1 MQSHR
6 SYDDSRPGLSSGG
19 VNLPTVEAVDSD
31 EGVDYH
37 RESVEAVVGA
47 AGKVWLLELV

>member
-1 MQSHR
+1 
-6 SYDDSRPGLSSGG
+6 
-19 VNLPTVEAVDSD
+19 LPTVEAVEFD

-47 AGKVWLLELV
+47 EGKVWLLELV